1 MNRVVSLPG
10 RIAGV
15 LAPLA
20 VAALL
25 VPFRTS
31 LQHSTIVLVF
41 VVVVVAVATTGDRVA
56 AVLAAVVSAA
66 SFDFFLT
73 RPYLSLRITSA
84 NDLET
89 TAMLL
94 VIGLIVGELA
104 AVGHRRRLDA
114 QRARRELGVL
124 ERVAARIAE
133 EPGTLD
139 LIDVVAGELTELLEL
154 AECHFSLARP
164 EGPEL
169 RPDGR
174 VDIDHH
180 LWVGD
185 EFALPRD
192 GAVLAVTSGGDQLGW
207 FALVPG
213 RPVGVP
219 LEARKVAVALARQL
233 ANALAHGAPQ
243 S

>member
-10 RIAGV
+10 RIAAV

-20 VAALL
+20 AAALL

-104 AVGHRRRLDA
+104 AVGHRRRLEA
-114 QRARRELGVL
+114 QRAREELDVL

-133 EPGTLD
+133 EPGTLE
-139 LIDVVAGELTELLEL
+139 LIDVVADELTELLDLES
-154 AECHFSLARP
+154 CHFSLARP

-169 RPDGR
+169 RSDGR
-174 VDIDHH
+174 VDVDRHV
-180 LWVGD
+180 WVGD
-185 EFALPRD
+185 EFALPLA

-207 FALVPG
+207 FSLVPG

-219 LEARKVAVALARQL
+219 LEARRVAVALACQL
-233 ANALAHGAPQ
+233 ANALARGAHQ
-243 S
+243 G

>member
-56 AVLAAVVSAA
+56 AIVAAVVSAA

-104 AVGHRRRLDA
+104 AVGHRRRLEA
-114 QRARRELGVL
+114 QRARAELGVL
-124 ERVAARIAE
+124 ERVAARIAD

-139 LIDVVAGELTELLEL
+139 LIDVVAGELTELLDLE
-154 AECHFSLARP
+154 ACHFSLARP
-164 EGPEL
+164 DGPEL
-169 RPDGR
+169 RSDGR
-174 VDIDHH
+174 VDVDRHV
-180 LWVGD
+180 WVGD
-185 EFALPRD
+185 DFALPRD
-192 GAVLAVTSGGDQLGW
+192 GAVLAVTSGGEQLGW

-213 RPVGVP
+213 RPVGVS
-219 LEARKVAVALARQL
+219 LEARRVAVALARQL
-233 ANALAHGAPQ
+233 ANALAHGAPR

>member
-25 VPFRTS
+25 VPLRTT

-56 AVLAAVVSAA
+56 AILAAVVSAA

-94 VIGLIVGELA
+94 VIGLVVGELA

-114 QRARRELGVL
+114 LRAREELDSL

-139 LIDVVAGELTELLEL
+139 LIDIVA
-154 AECHFSLARP
+154 AEIREVLDLDACRFQLARP

-169 RPDGR
+169 RSDGR
-174 VDIDHH
+174 VAVDHH
-180 LWVGD
+180 VWAGD

-207 FALVPG
+207 FSLVPG

-219 LEARKVAVALARQL
+219 LESRRVAVALACQL
-233 ANALAHGAPQ
+233 ANALARGTAQ
-243 S
+243 A